1 MFENLNSSYF
11 EKSSNTT
18 WLFYRGNR
26 LNAKYIEISFNF
38 DDNSKPIVILQ
49 QSDGMYAKLE
59 EGSSW
64 YGLDKSNMPN
74 FLSSGSWKLANS
86 SSGIC
91 FSFKLN

>member
-11 EKSSNTT
+11 EKLSNTT
-18 WLFYRGNR
+18 WLFYRGNT
-26 LNAKYIEISFNF
+26 LNSEYVEISFDF

-49 QSDGMYAKLE
+49 RSDGMYAKLE

-64 YGLDKSNMPN
+64 YGLVKSTMPN

-86 SSGIC
+86 SSGMV
-91 FSFKLN
+91 FFF